1 MVELREISF
10 AADAA
15 ANAAAQDILK
25 LAVVKDECGRDETR
39 AVIAFAAEDAL
50 QSIGGW
56 VREAADRFG
65 VELLTVEISAE
76 LRERIVAAQRRQV
89 MVNGADLAGDVT
101 VDE

>member
-1 MVELREISF
+1 M
-10 AADAA
+10 
-15 ANAAAQDILK
+15 
-25 LAVVKDECGRDETR
+25 
-39 AVIAFAAEDAL
+39 IAFAAEDAL